1 MNHTTTSS
9 PSSARTSA
17 LITIR
22 GAARALL
29 APAMP
34 PDWDLQSIDRIGPES
49 VLLELGAR
57 GLPRILLEWHAYSGD
72 PPPSVLRGPDYAAG
86 YRERPDAWSLD
97 DADTPSEV
105 KRAAA
110 AMLHLLAR
118 PPVPVALHAEPPP
131 PADELELRP
140 FGCEELMRWLA
151 PTLAP
156 GHELIDGWRLDDAYP
171 FGPEEVAV
179 AFAHPTSDEEPRI
192 KVRLRADSRPAA
204 HRTEQFDVL
213 YTLPFGRGVDPERA
227 ELHRQLAAELTLHLE
242 ACDRRVRFQ
251 GPPRAPGQGAAGGV
265 PSAHNLALPGP
276 CYQHCSFCAV
286 REEIDPAI
294 DGDPAYIAALE
305 RDLAAAAARGTR
317 VLRVNG
323 LEPLRASFVFDL
335 LDVARH
341 EGFEEF
347 HILSTFLPA
356 ADRAVAERLV
366 RSLPGRYRFYVPI
379 YGSCPEVHDAVTG
392 LPGSFATLMRAV
404 RNLRELIGGSSE
416 GGEQGRQ
423 GELIFTTVLTSENLG
438 DVRAM
443 ADLVRPLGRWWEVHL
458 PFPNTS
464 SRRDGY
470 HQVAVQM
477 SRALQALYPAGW
489 AALGDLPLGE
499 VVPCIAWAHQRA
511 TGHALVTPERLQRRQ
526 REPSGT
532 YYQTIGFTHSLGGGR
547 PVAFTAATTPCPHLD
562 RCALSQVCPGKV
574 YTAYAQRF
582 GLDELRPV
590 ALAELQQ
597 HPAGPELLAAVAA
610 EAATA

>member
-1 MNHTTTSS
+1 MTSNA
-9 PSSARTSA
+9 SSVPPKRTSA
-17 LITIR
+17 LLTIR

-34 PDWDLQSIDRIGPES
+34 PDWELQTVDRIGPES

-57 GLPRILLEWHAYSGD
+57 GLPRILLEWHAHSGN
-72 PPPSVLRGPDYAAG
+72 PPPAVLRGSDYAAG
-86 YRERPDAWSLD
+86 YRDRPDAWSLD

-105 KRAAA
+105 KRVAAQ
-110 AMLHLLAR
+110 MLHLLAR
-118 PPVPVALHAEPPP
+118 PPVAVELHDAPLPLD
-131 PADELELRP
+131 DELEVRP
-140 FGCEELMRWLA
+140 FGCEELMRWLEPA
-151 PTLAP
+151 LAT
-156 GHELIDGWRLDDAYP
+156 GDELIDGWRLDDAYA

-179 AFAHPTSDEEPRI
+179 AFAHPTSDEAPRI
-192 KVRLRADSRPAA
+192 KIRLRADERPAA
-204 HRTEQFDVL
+204 QRTDQLDVL

-227 ELHRQLAAELTLHLE
+227 ELHRLLAAELALHLDS
-242 ACDRRVRFQ
+242 CDRRVRFEA
-251 GPPRAPGQGAAGGV
+251 PPRPAAPDAPGRV

-276 CYQHCSFCAV
+276 CHQRCSFCAV

-294 DGDPAYIAALE
+294 DGDPSYVATLE
-305 RDLAAAAARGTR
+305 RDLVAAAARGTR

-335 LDVARH
+335 LEVARR

-366 RSLPGRYRFYVPI
+366 NSLPARYRFYVPI

-392 LPGSFATLMRAV
+392 LPGSFDTLMRAV

-416 GGEQGRQ
+416 EGGQGRK

-438 DVRAM
+438 DARAM

-464 SRRDGY
+464 SRHDGY
-470 HQVAVQM
+470 HRVAVKM
-477 SRALQALYPAGW
+477 SQALEALYPTGW
-489 AALGDLPLGE
+489 APLGDLALGE
-499 VVPCIAWAHQRA
+499 VVPCIAWDHQQA
-511 TGHALVTPERLQRRQ
+511 TGHALVTPERIERRQ

-547 PVAFTAATTPCPHLD
+547 PVAFTAATTPCPHLS
-562 RCALSQVCPGKV
+562 RCALRDVCPGKV
-574 YTAYAQRF
+574 YSAYAERF
-582 GLDELRPV
+582 GLDELRPIER
-590 ALAELQQ
+590 AELAR
-597 HPAGPELLAAVAA
+597 HPAGPELLAAIAA
-610 EAATA
+610 EAGRA